1 MKNTFSSLY
10 LFMKGRRLLYAGAVL
25 AIGAAT
31 LFGLLTPLV
40 IRYAI
45 DTVIGGQEVTAPPL
59 FDGILSLFTAMFGG
73 TLTLPQAGLL
83 FVALSMAGGF
93 FLYLK
98 GRWAAMAAE
107 SMARGIREK
116 LYDHIQ
122 RLPYAYHTRAETGD
136 LVQRSTSDVETI
148 RKFLA
153 SQFVEI
159 GRALFMVGLTLS
171 FMIQLHKGM
180 TLYAMAVV
188 PVIFLFSFVF
198 FMKVKGAFKKSDEA
212 EGRLST
218 TLQENLTGVRVVRAF
233 GRQSY
238 EVERFDV
245 RNREYQSLTYRLISL
260 LALYWGVSDFLCLLQ
275 IGFVLFMGGALALQG
290 GMTVGTLAVF
300 VLYEGR
306 LLWPVRQMGRIL
318 TDMGKTFVSVK
329 RIMEILEE
337 PAEEDLPGAG
347 TPPIEG
353 EILFKQVSFS
363 YEEGN
368 KVLKEVSVRIPKGA
382 TVAVLGPT
390 GCGKSTF
397 VHLIAGLYPC
407 NSGRILID
415 GTPVEKI
422 RRAWLRS
429 HVGLVLQEPFLYS
442 KSLKENIGIKEETP
456 RDEDVHAAARDAA
469 IHEVIMEME
478 KGYETAVGERGVT
491 LSGGQKQRVAMART
505 LMAPYPILIFD
516 DSLSAVDT
524 ETDAAIRKALARRK
538 KRATT
543 IIISHRITTLAEA
556 DMILVMEKGRVVQSG
571 THAELL
577 AAEGLYKRIAALQN
591 DLAEELSHVMAGES
605 EKERRGHE
613 YTI

>member
-10 LFMKGRRLLYAGAVL
+10 LFMKGHRLLYTGAVL
-25 AIGAAT
+25 AMGAAT

-45 DTVIGGQEVTAPPL
+45 DTVIGGKEVTAPPL
-59 FDGILSLFTAMFGG
+59 FEGILRLFTGVFGG
-73 TLTLPQAGLL
+73 TLSLAETGILFILL
-83 FVALSMAGGF
+83 SLGGGF

-98 GRWAAMAAE
+98 GRWSAMAAE
-107 SMARGIREK
+107 SMARGIRER

-153 SQFVEI
+153 TQFVEI

-198 FMKVKGAFKKSDEA
+198 FMKVKGAFQRSDEA

-218 TLQENLTGVRVVRAF
+218 ALQENLTGVRVVRAF
-233 GRQSY
+233 GRQCY
-238 EVERFDV
+238 EEERFDGK
-245 RNREYQSLTYRLISL
+245 NKEYQTLTYRLIAL

-275 IGFVLFMGGALALQG
+275 IGFVLFMGGAVALQG

-318 TDMGKTFVSVK
+318 TDMGKTFVSVR

-337 PAEEDLPGAG
+337 PAEEDLPGTE
-347 TPPIEG
+347 TPPIRG
-353 EILFKQVSFS
+353 EIVFQGVSFS
-363 YEEGN
+363 YEGGSEI
-368 KVLKEVSVRIPKGA
+368 LKDVSVRIPRGA

-407 NSGRILID
+407 ESGEILID
-415 GTPVEKI
+415 GTPVKRI
-422 RRAWLRS
+422 RQAWLRR

-442 KSLKENIGIKEETP
+442 KSLRENIGITGESP
-456 RDEDVHAAARDAA
+456 REEDVHAAARDAA

-505 LMAPYPILIFD
+505 LMTPYPILIFD

-524 ETDAAIRKALARRK
+524 ETDAAIRKALSRRK
-538 KRATT
+538 QHATT

-556 DMILVMEKGRVVQSG
+556 ELILVMDKGRIVQSG

-577 AAEGLYKRIAALQN
+577 AEEGLYQRIAALQN
-591 DLAEELSHVMAGES
+591 DLAQELSHVLEGEDDT
-605 EKERRGHE
+605 ERRDHE

>member
-10 LFMKGRRLLYAGAVL
+10 LFMKGQRLLYTGAIL
-25 AIGAAT
+25 AMGAAT

-45 DTVIGGQEVTAPPL
+45 DTVIGGKEVAAPPL
-59 FDGILSLFTAMFGG
+59 FAGILHLFTGLFGG
-73 TLTLPQAGLL
+73 ALSLPEAGVL
-83 FVALSMAGGF
+83 FVLLSLGGGV

-107 SMARGIREK
+107 SMARGIRER

-148 RKFLA
+148 RKFVA

-198 FMKVKGAFKKSDEA
+198 FMKVKGAFKQSDEA

-233 GRQSY
+233 GRQCY
-238 EVERFDV
+238 EEERFDF
-245 RNREYQSLTYRLISL
+245 RNREYQSLTYRLIAL

-275 IGFVLFMGGALALQG
+275 IGFVLFMGGAVALQG

-337 PAEEDLPGAG
+337 PAEEDHPEAG
-347 TPPIEG
+347 TPPIRG
-353 EILFKQVSFS
+353 EIVFQGVSFS
-363 YEEGN
+363 YDEGCE
-368 KVLKEVSVRIPKGA
+368 VLRDVSVRIPRGA

-390 GCGKSTF
+390 GCGKSTL

-407 NSGRILID
+407 ETGEILID
-415 GTPVEKI
+415 GTPVKRI
-422 RRAWLRS
+422 RRDWLRR

-442 KSLKENIGIKEETP
+442 KSLRENIGIREESP

-505 LMAPYPILIFD
+505 LMAPYPVLIFD

-524 ETDAAIRKALARRK
+524 ETDAAIRKALAMRK
-538 KRATT
+538 EKATT

-556 DMILVMEKGRVVQSG
+556 ELILVMDKGRIVQAG
-571 THAELL
+571 THADLL
-577 AAEGLYKRIAALQN
+577 AAEGLYQRIAALQN
-591 DLAEELSHVMAGES
+591 DLAEELSLVMEGEDENGRS
-605 EKERRGHE
+605 GHE
-613 YTI
+613 YTS

>member
-10 LFMKGRRLLYAGAVL
+10 LFMKGHRLLYTGAVL
-25 AIGAAT
+25 AMGAAT

-45 DTVIGGQEVTAPPL
+45 DTVIGGKEVTAPPL
-59 FDGILSLFTAMFGG
+59 FEGILRLFTGVFGG
-73 TLTLPQAGLL
+73 TLSLAETGILFILL
-83 FVALSMAGGF
+83 SLGGGF

-98 GRWAAMAAE
+98 GRWSAMAAE
-107 SMARGIREK
+107 SMARGIRER

-153 SQFVEI
+153 TQFVEI

-198 FMKVKGAFKKSDEA
+198 FMKVKGAFQRSDEA

-218 TLQENLTGVRVVRAF
+218 ALQENLTGVRVVRAF
-233 GRQSY
+233 GRQCY
-238 EVERFDV
+238 EEERFDGK
-245 RNREYQSLTYRLISL
+245 NKEYQTLTYRLIAL

-275 IGFVLFMGGALALQG
+275 IGFVLFMGGAVALQG

-318 TDMGKTFVSVK
+318 TDMGKTFVSVR

-337 PAEEDLPGAG
+337 PAEEDLPGAE
-347 TPPIEG
+347 TPPIRG
-353 EILFKQVSFS
+353 EIVFQGVSFS
-363 YEEGN
+363 YEGGSEI
-368 KVLKEVSVRIPKGA
+368 LKDVSVRIPRGA

-407 NSGRILID
+407 ESGEILID
-415 GTPVEKI
+415 GTPVKRI
-422 RRAWLRS
+422 RQAWLRR

-442 KSLKENIGIKEETP
+442 KSLRENIGITGESP
-456 RDEDVHAAARDAA
+456 REEDVHAAARDAA

-505 LMAPYPILIFD
+505 LMTPYPILIFD

-524 ETDAAIRKALARRK
+524 ETDAAIRKALSRRK
-538 KRATT
+538 QHATT

-556 DMILVMEKGRVVQSG
+556 ELILVMDKGRIVQSG

-577 AAEGLYKRIAALQN
+577 AEEGLYQRIAALQN
-591 DLAEELSHVMAGES
+591 DLAQELSHVLEGEDDT
-605 EKERRGHE
+605 ERRDHE

>member
-10 LFMKGRRLLYAGAVL
+10 LFMKGQRLLYTGAIL
-25 AIGAAT
+25 AMGAAT

-45 DTVIGGQEVTAPPL
+45 DTVIGGKEVAAPPL
-59 FDGILSLFTAMFGG
+59 FAGILHLFTGLFGG
-73 TLTLPQAGLL
+73 ALSLPEAGGL
-83 FVALSMAGGF
+83 FVLLSLGGGV

-107 SMARGIREK
+107 SMARGIRER

-148 RKFLA
+148 RKFVA

-198 FMKVKGAFKKSDEA
+198 FMKVKGAFKQSDEA

-233 GRQSY
+233 GRQCY
-238 EVERFDV
+238 EEERFDF
-245 RNREYQSLTYRLISL
+245 RNREYQSLTYRLIAL

-275 IGFVLFMGGALALQG
+275 IGFVLFMGGAVALQG

-337 PAEEDLPGAG
+337 PAEEDHPEAG
-347 TPPIEG
+347 TPPIRG
-353 EILFKQVSFS
+353 EIVFQGVSFS
-363 YEEGN
+363 YDEGCE
-368 KVLKEVSVRIPKGA
+368 VLRDVSVRIPRGA

-390 GCGKSTF
+390 GCGKSTL

-407 NSGRILID
+407 ETGEILID
-415 GTPVEKI
+415 GTPVKRI
-422 RRAWLRS
+422 RRDWLRR

-442 KSLKENIGIKEETP
+442 KSLRENIGIREESP

-505 LMAPYPILIFD
+505 LMAPYPVLIFD

-524 ETDAAIRKALARRK
+524 ETDAAIRKALAMRK
-538 KRATT
+538 EKATT

-556 DMILVMEKGRVVQSG
+556 ELILVMDKGRIVQAG
-571 THAELL
+571 THADLL
-577 AAEGLYKRIAALQN
+577 AAEGLYQRIAALQN
-591 DLAEELSHVMAGES
+591 DLAEELSLVMEGEDENGRS
-605 EKERRGHE
+605 GHE
-613 YTI
+613 YTS

>member
-10 LFMKGRRLLYAGAVL
+10 LFMKGQRLLYTGAIL
-25 AIGAAT
+25 AMGAAT

-45 DTVIGGQEVTAPPL
+45 DTIIGGKEVAAPPL
-59 FDGILSLFTAMFGG
+59 FAGILHLFTGLFGG
-73 TLTLPQAGLL
+73 ALSLPEAGGL
-83 FVALSMAGGF
+83 FVLLSLGGGI

-107 SMARGIREK
+107 SMARGIRER

-148 RKFLA
+148 RKFVA

-198 FMKVKGAFKKSDEA
+198 FMKVKGAFKQSDEA

-233 GRQSY
+233 GRQCY
-238 EVERFDV
+238 EEERFDF
-245 RNREYQSLTYRLISL
+245 RNREYQSLTYRLIAL

-275 IGFVLFMGGALALQG
+275 IGFVLFMGGAVALQG

-306 LLWPVRQMGRIL
+306 LLWPVRQMERIL

-337 PAEEDLPGAG
+337 PAEEDHPEAG
-347 TPPIEG
+347 TPPIRG
-353 EILFKQVSFS
+353 EIVFQGVSFS
-363 YEEGN
+363 YDEGCE
-368 KVLKEVSVRIPKGA
+368 VLRDVSVRIPRGA

-390 GCGKSTF
+390 GCGKSTL

-407 NSGRILID
+407 ETGEILID
-415 GTPVEKI
+415 GTPVKRI
-422 RRAWLRS
+422 RRDWLRR

-442 KSLKENIGIKEETP
+442 KSLRENIGIREESP

-505 LMAPYPILIFD
+505 LMAPYPVLIFD

-524 ETDAAIRKALARRK
+524 ETDAAIRKALAMRK
-538 KRATT
+538 EKATT

-556 DMILVMEKGRVVQSG
+556 ELILVMDKGRIVQAG
-571 THAELL
+571 THADLL
-577 AAEGLYKRIAALQN
+577 AAEGLYQRIAALQN
-591 DLAEELSHVMAGES
+591 DLAEELSLVMEGEDENGRS
-605 EKERRGHE
+605 GHE
-613 YTI
+613 YTS

>member
-198 FMKVKGAFKKSDEA
+198 FMKVKVAFKNSDEA

-238 EVERFDV
+238 EEERFDV

-347 TPPIEG
+347 TP
-353 EILFKQVSFS
+353 
-363 YEEGN
+363 
-368 KVLKEVSVRIPKGA
+368 
-382 TVAVLGPT
+382 
-390 GCGKSTF
+390 
-397 VHLIAGLYPC
+397 
-407 NSGRILID
+407 
-415 GTPVEKI
+415 
-422 RRAWLRS
+422 
-429 HVGLVLQEPFLYS
+429 
-442 KSLKENIGIKEETP
+442 
-456 RDEDVHAAARDAA
+456 
-469 IHEVIMEME
+469 
-478 KGYETAVGERGVT
+478 
-491 LSGGQKQRVAMART
+491 
-505 LMAPYPILIFD
+505 
-516 DSLSAVDT
+516 
-524 ETDAAIRKALARRK
+524 
-538 KRATT
+538 
-543 IIISHRITTLAEA
+543 
-556 DMILVMEKGRVVQSG
+556 
-571 THAELL
+571 
-577 AAEGLYKRIAALQN
+577 
-591 DLAEELSHVMAGES
+591 
-605 EKERRGHE
+605 
-613 YTI
+613 

>member
-10 LFMKGRRLLYAGAVL
+10 LFMKGQRLLYTGAIL
-25 AIGAAT
+25 AMGAAT

-45 DTVIGGQEVTAPPL
+45 DTIIGGKEVAAPPL
-59 FDGILSLFTAMFGG
+59 FAGILHLFTGLFGG
-73 TLTLPQAGLL
+73 
-83 FVALSMAGGF
+83 ALSLPEAGGLF
-93 FLYLK
+93 ILLSLGGGVFLYLK

-107 SMARGIREK
+107 SMARGIRER

-148 RKFLA
+148 RKFVA

-198 FMKVKGAFKKSDEA
+198 FMKVKGAFKQSDEA

-233 GRQSY
+233 GRQCY
-238 EVERFDV
+238 EEERFDF
-245 RNREYQSLTYRLISL
+245 RNREYQSLTYRLIAL

-275 IGFVLFMGGALALQG
+275 IGFVLFMGGAVALQG

-337 PAEEDLPGAG
+337 PAEEDHPEAG
-347 TPPIEG
+347 TPPIRG
-353 EILFKQVSFS
+353 EIVFQGVSFS
-363 YEEGN
+363 YDEGCE
-368 KVLKEVSVRIPKGA
+368 VLRDVSVRIPRGA

-390 GCGKSTF
+390 GCGKSTL

-407 NSGRILID
+407 ETGEILID
-415 GTPVEKI
+415 GTPVKRI
-422 RRAWLRS
+422 RRDWLRR

-442 KSLKENIGIKEETP
+442 KSLRENIGIREESP

-505 LMAPYPILIFD
+505 LMAPYPVLIFD

-524 ETDAAIRKALARRK
+524 ETDAAIRKALAMRK
-538 KRATT
+538 EKATT

-556 DMILVMEKGRVVQSG
+556 ELILVMDKGRIVQAG
-571 THAELL
+571 THADLL
-577 AAEGLYKRIAALQN
+577 AAEGLYQRIAALQN
-591 DLAEELSHVMAGES
+591 DLAEELSLVMEGEDENGRS
-605 EKERRGHE
+605 GHE
-613 YTI
+613 YTS

>member
-1 MKNTFSSLY
+1 
-10 LFMKGRRLLYAGAVL
+10 MKGHRLLYTGAVL
-25 AIGAAT
+25 AMGAAT

-45 DTVIGGQEVTAPPL
+45 DTVIGGKEVTAPPL
-59 FDGILSLFTAMFGG
+59 FEGILRLFTGVFGG
-73 TLTLPQAGLL
+73 TLSLAETGILFILL
-83 FVALSMAGGF
+83 SLGGGF

-98 GRWAAMAAE
+98 GRWSAMAAE
-107 SMARGIREK
+107 SMARGIRER

-153 SQFVEI
+153 TQFVEI

-198 FMKVKGAFKKSDEA
+198 FMKVKGAFQRSDEA

-218 TLQENLTGVRVVRAF
+218 ALQENLTGVRVVRAF
-233 GRQSY
+233 GRQCY
-238 EVERFDV
+238 EEERFDGK
-245 RNREYQSLTYRLISL
+245 NKEYQTLTYRLIAL

-275 IGFVLFMGGALALQG
+275 IGFVLFMGGAVALQG

-318 TDMGKTFVSVK
+318 TDMGKTFVSVR

-337 PAEEDLPGAG
+337 PAEEDLPGAE
-347 TPPIEG
+347 TPPIRG
-353 EILFKQVSFS
+353 EIVFQGVSFS
-363 YEEGN
+363 YEGGSEI
-368 KVLKEVSVRIPKGA
+368 LKDVSVRIPRGA

-407 NSGRILID
+407 ESGEILID
-415 GTPVEKI
+415 GTPVKRI
-422 RRAWLRS
+422 RQAWLRR

-442 KSLKENIGIKEETP
+442 KSLRENIGITGESP
-456 RDEDVHAAARDAA
+456 REEDVHAAARDAA

-505 LMAPYPILIFD
+505 LMTPYPILIFD

-524 ETDAAIRKALARRK
+524 ETDAAIRKALSRRK
-538 KRATT
+538 QHATT

-556 DMILVMEKGRVVQSG
+556 ELILVMDKGRIVQSG

-577 AAEGLYKRIAALQN
+577 AEEGLYQRIAALQN
-591 DLAEELSHVMAGES
+591 DLAQELSHVLEGEDDT
-605 EKERRGHE
+605 ERRDHE

>member
-10 LFMKGRRLLYAGAVL
+10 LFMKGHRLLYTGAVL
-25 AIGAAT
+25 AMGAAT

-45 DTVIGGQEVTAPPL
+45 DTVIGGKEVTAPPL
-59 FDGILSLFTAMFGG
+59 FEGILRLFTGVFGG
-73 TLTLPQAGLL
+73 TLSLAETGILFILL
-83 FVALSMAGGF
+83 SLGGGF

-98 GRWAAMAAE
+98 GRWSAMAAE
-107 SMARGIREK
+107 SMARGIRER

-153 SQFVEI
+153 TQFVEI

-198 FMKVKGAFKKSDEA
+198 FMKVKGAFQRSDEA

-218 TLQENLTGVRVVRAF
+218 ALQENLTGVRVVRAF
-233 GRQSY
+233 GRQCY
-238 EVERFDV
+238 EEERFDGK
-245 RNREYQSLTYRLISL
+245 NKEYQTLTYRLIAL

-275 IGFVLFMGGALALQG
+275 IGFVLFMGGAVALQG

-318 TDMGKTFVSVK
+318 TDMGKTFVSVR

-337 PAEEDLPGAG
+337 PAEEDLPGAE
-347 TPPIEG
+347 TPPIRG
-353 EILFKQVSFS
+353 EIVFQGVSFS
-363 YEEGN
+363 YEGGSEI
-368 KVLKEVSVRIPKGA
+368 LKDVSVRIPRGA

-407 NSGRILID
+407 ESGEILID
-415 GTPVEKI
+415 GTPVKRI
-422 RRAWLRS
+422 RQAWLRR

-442 KSLKENIGIKEETP
+442 KSLRENIGITGESP
-456 RDEDVHAAARDAA
+456 REEDVHAAARDAA

-505 LMAPYPILIFD
+505 LMTPYPILIFD

-524 ETDAAIRKALARRK
+524 ETDAAIRKALSRRK
-538 KRATT
+538 QHATT

-556 DMILVMEKGRVVQSG
+556 ELILVMDKGRIVQSG

-577 AAEGLYKRIAALQN
+577 AEEGLYHRIAALQN
-591 DLAEELSHVMAGES
+591 DLAQELSHVLEGEDDT
-605 EKERRGHE
+605 ERRDHE